1 MKRILLTLLAIVA
14 LVLFASIATAQT
26 KAQPKTQA
34 PAAPAEKALELTDDI
49 TPPRLLEVA
58 NPEYTDV
65 AKKKKIEGQVVLDIV
80 VDKKGNVVDAKVKKG
95 LGYGLDENA
104 VAAVKVWLYKPAEN
118 KDGQPVPVHMEVT
131 TDFYLHE

>member
-14 LVLFASIATAQT
+14 LVLFASMAIAQT
-26 KAQPKTQA
+26 KAQPKTQ
-34 PAAPAEKALELTDDI
+34 PAAPAEKPLELTDDI

-58 NPEYTDV
+58 SPEYTDV
-65 AKKKKIEGQVVLDIV
+65 AKKKKVEGTVVLDIV

-95 LGYGLDENA
+95 LGYGLDESA
-104 VAAVKVWLYKPAEN
+104 VAAVKVWLYKPAE

>member
-1 MKRILLTLLAIVA
+1 MKRILLTLLAIMA
-14 LVLFASIATAQT
+14 LVLFVSMATAQT
-26 KAQPKTQA
+26 KAQPKTQ
-34 PAAPAEKALELTDDI
+34 PAAPAEKPLELSDDI

-65 AKKKKIEGQVVLDIV
+65 AKKKKIEGQVVLDIT
-80 VDKKGNVVDAKVKKG
+80 VDKKGNVTEAKVKKG

-104 VAAVKVWLYKPAEN
+104 VAAVKVWLYKPAE

-131 TDFYLHE
+131 TDFYMHE

>member
-1 MKRILLTLLAIVA
+1 MKRILLTLLAITA

-26 KAQPKTQA
+26 KAQPKAGAQA
-34 PAAPAEKALELTDDI
+34 STEKPYELTDDI

-65 AKKKKIEGQVVLDIV
+65 AKKKKIEGSVVLDIV
-80 VDKKGNVVDAKVKKG
+80 VDKKGNVVEAKVKKG
-95 LGYGLDENA
+95 LGYGLDESA
-104 VAAVKVWLYKPAEN
+104 VAAVKVWLYKPAE

-131 TDFYLHE
+131 TDFYMHE

>member
-1 MKRILLTLLAIVA
+1 LLAILA

-26 KAQPKTQA
+26 KAQPKA
-34 PAAPAEKALELTDDI
+34 GAAADKPYELTDDI

-65 AKKKKIEGQVVLDIV
+65 AKKKKIEGTVVLDIV
-80 VDKKGNVVDAKVKKG
+80 VDKKGNVVEAKVKKG

-104 VAAVKVWLYKPAEN
+104 VAAVKVWLYKPAE

-131 TDFYLHE
+131 TDFYMHE